1 MKHLNFLLFLFISL
15 NLFAQTPGAFSYQ
28 AVVRNSSGDVVANQN
43 VSFRISIL
51 QDTESGPLVYVEEH
65 ATMTNDFG
73 LANLEIGN
81 GTAISGTFSPTGWGD
96 TPHFIKVEFD
106 PDGGSAFTELGTSQ
120 MLSVPYAFHAETA
133 TDVDDADADP
143 SNEIQSLAISG
154 TELTL
159 SDGGGTVTLPSSGVG
174 DNWGT
179 QTVESDAT
187 LTGEGT
193 TASPLSVDGD
203 LTDDQTLSI
212 SGSDLSISEGNTV
225 TLPSAGTSLW
235 TEDGDDIYF
244 NGGKVGIGAVPGN
257 DLKKFQVV
265 GGQEIGI
272 HARNEDD
279 TYGALFAENL
289 GSGPAADFRNHI
301 RILDGTEGDGKVLT
315 SDADGYTS
323 WQTPSSGS
331 SLWLENGTEIYYE
344 DNVGIGISDPE
355 QDLDIVNPTSS
366 VRIKSTTSGTLYDGD
381 AFLVIDKA
389 SNSKNANLNLQ
400 ANGTTQFYAGLLGNN
415 NFRISSDL
423 ENLNGLEVKLNGNV
437 NISGELQTEATGDA
451 NMAPIAY
458 GTVKS
463 GSLQVS
469 SGNVSVNKTSTGVY
483 HVSIDNET
491 YHLTDYSTNLTMIGS
506 VGFIEANSVS
516 GNLLVRTYDTSDTLT
531 DEDFH
536 FVVYKP

>member
-43 VSFRISIL
+43 VTFRISIL
-51 QDTESGPLVYVEEH
+51 QDTESGPSVYVEEH
-65 ATMTNDFG
+65 ATVTNDFG

-81 GTAISGTFSPTGWGD
+81 GTAISGTFSPAGWD
-96 TPHFIKVEFD
+96 ESLHFIKIEFD

-120 MLSVPYAFHAETA
+120 LLSVPYAFHSETA
-133 TDVDDADADP
+133 SDVDDADADP
-143 SNEIQSLAISG
+143 SNEIQSLVISG
-154 TELTL
+154 MELTL
-159 SDGGGTVTLPSSGVG
+159 SDGGGTVTLPSSGGG

-225 TLPSAGTSLW
+225 TLPSAGISLW

-265 GGQEIGI
+265 GDQEIGI

-301 RILDGTEGDGKVLT
+301 RILDGTEGAGKVLT
-315 SDADGYTS
+315 SDADGFTS
-323 WQTPSSGS
+323 WQDPPTSSGG
-331 SLWLENGTEIYYE
+331 LWSENNSEIYAE
-344 DNVGIGISDPE
+344 SNVGIGISNPE
-355 QDLDIVNPTSS
+355 HDLDIVNPTSS
-366 VRIKSTTSGTLYDGD
+366 IRIRSTTPGTIFDFNGD
-381 AFLVIDKA
+381 AFMLLDKA
-389 SNSKNANLNLQ
+389 SISNNANLNLQ
-400 ANGTTQFYAGLLGNN
+400 SEGKTQFYAGLLGNN
-415 NFRISSDL
+415 NFSISTSL
-423 ENLNGLEVKLNGNV
+423 STLNGLEVKSGGDV
-437 NISGELQTEATGDA
+437 NISGELQTKATGDA

-458 GTVKS
+458 GTVVS
-463 GSLQVS
+463 GNLEAN
-469 SGNVSVNKTSTGVY
+469 SGNVSASRESEGFYLISFDGEDFNY
-483 HVSIDNET
+483 
-491 YHLTDYSTNLTMIGS
+491 TDYIVNVTTLGS
-506 VGFIEANSVS
+506 SNNFGVFNWGEDMLIESNV
-516 GNLLVRTYDTSDTLT
+516 
-531 DEDFH
+531 DFDFS